1 MAGLRYRLLQ
11 AGFELFA
18 LPGIGTVL
26 RSLSRS
32 RGVIFTLHRVV
43 PTPPAAF
50 SPNAILQVTPAF
62 LDWAITRMRQLGYET
77 VSMDEAV
84 RRIESDAP
92 QKRFVVFSFD
102 DGYRDNLV
110 HALPILK
117 RHNCPFILYV
127 PTALIDGVGE
137 VWWQALEDIIAAQTT
152 LAVTYQG
159 ETEYFATASA
169 DEKTAAYAVLYQ
181 RMRAM
186 PEEGRVELIRAL
198 ASQYGLDLTAH
209 CRSLIMT
216 WPELRRM
223 ASEPL
228 CIIGAHTVRHFEL
241 SKLTPDEVR
250 NEIGQSLRILKAEF
264 GAVPAHFSYPI
275 GSRIAA
281 GEREYALA
289 RELGLR
295 TAVTTR
301 PGALG
306 ARHRDHLHALPRISL
321 NGLFQARRY
330 MDVFATPDIF
340 SLMPS

>member
-1 MAGLRYRLLQ
+1 MAGLRYRVLQ
-11 AGFELFA
+11 AGFEVFA
-18 LPGIGTVL
+18 LPGVGATL

-32 RGVIFTLHRVV
+32 RGVIFTLHRVL
-43 PTPPAAF
+43 PTPPAPF

-84 RRIESDAP
+84 RRIESDKP

-137 VWWQALEDIIAAQTT
+137 VWWQALEDIIAAQST

-159 ETEYFATASA
+159 ETEYFAAASDA
-169 DEKTAAYAVLYQ
+169 EKCAAYAALYQ

-186 PEEGRVELIRAL
+186 PEEGRVDLIRAL
-198 ASQYGLDLTAH
+198 AAQYGLDLAAH

-223 ASEPL
+223 ANEPL
-228 CIIGAHTVRHFEL
+228 CTIGAHTVRHFEL

-264 GAVPAHFSYPI
+264 GVVPAHFSYPI
-275 GSRIAA
+275 GSRVAA

-301 PGALG
+301 PGALRR
-306 ARHRDHLHALPRISL
+306 RHRDHLHALPRVSL